1 MIRHTLEPGDTII
14 IGDNIR
20 VVIMGIKGC
29 QVRFG
34 IEAPRDVEVDRLEIR
49 KRKEPEFKIA

>member
-1 MIRHTLEPGDTII
+1 MIRHTLVPGDTII

-20 VVIMGIKGC
+20 LVIMNIKGC

-34 IEAPRDVEVDRLEIR
+34 IEAPRNVAVDRLEIR
-49 KRKEPEFKIA
+49 KRKLTNP